1 MKIIDYLI
9 KSLAVV
15 VFISALSVSALRET
29 LNDIQYSTGI
39 DLLLVKSQISAKQ
52 NAASVPESILEKRQK
67 EVVSRDFGN
76 IPFLCKGIKYKCI
89 TKGET
94 VVLYNSNQIIEYN
107 ILYGICIKYQY
118 MCSVGEGK
126 YSIDVL
132 MNKAQKDVEDAVLN
146 NTDAD
151 IINIEILDKNPK
163 TVTFGVEV
171 NTVRDSEI
179 IITYRRDTGSCIFF
193 DAESVVRALVQK

>member
-1 MKIIDYLI
+1 MKIIDFFI

-15 VFISALSVSALRET
+15 IFISALSVSALRET
-29 LNDIQYSTGI
+29 LNDIQYSTGV
-39 DLLLVKSQISAKQ
+39 DLILVKSQISVKQ
-52 NAASVPESILEKRQK
+52 NVANVPENILEKRQN
-67 EVVSRDFGN
+67 EVISRDFGN

-89 TKGET
+89 PKGET

-132 MNKAQKDVEDAVLN
+132 MNKAQKDVEDAVLK
-146 NTDAD
+146 NTGAAVV
-151 IINIEILDKNPK
+151 NIGILDENKK

-171 NTVRDSEI
+171 STVKNSEI
-179 IITYRRDTGSCIFF
+179 IITYRRDTGNCIFF
-193 DAESVVRALVQK
+193 DAESVVRAMIKK